1 MGPHTQQPPPSL
13 ERFLHQMADFL
24 HLGERGASFL
34 ATLALSL
41 LSLPTLSVLLETIE
55 IINDP
60 MGSRS
65 FYLFLLD

>member
-1 MGPHTQQPPPSL
+1 
-13 ERFLHQMADFL
+13 MADFL